1 MSRQHRRPTTT
12 SWVEDVC
19 AFRVIQHNYRN
30 DSIGQSDEE
39 KRQEGISLSR
49 EWTEKEQS
57 SHNSPFSCLSFEGHF
72 MKRQDFH
79 QKKFIIACAKKNNP
93 DVSSVC
99 IYWLLFIRNTTLV
112 VFCARFQ
119 THEFQFFITGF
130 PWLCE
135 VMDAKLSQTADN
147 VCCI

>member
-1 MSRQHRRPTTT
+1 
-12 SWVEDVC
+12 
-19 AFRVIQHNYRN
+19 
-30 DSIGQSDEE
+30 
-39 KRQEGISLSR
+39 
-49 EWTEKEQS
+49 
-57 SHNSPFSCLSFEGHF
+57 

-79 QKKFIIACAKKNNP
+79 QKKFVIACAKKNNP

-130 PWLCE
+130 PVAMRSDGRKTQSNC
-135 VMDAKLSQTADN
+135 
-147 VCCI
+147 